1 MATFKLYRH
10 ALSGHSHRVQV
21 FLSLLGLDAQ
31 LIDVNLAQGE
41 HKTQQYLNK
50 NIFSQVP
57 VLEIQDEGQN
67 ITLADSNAILVYL
80 ASRYDVSRQ
89 WLPED
94 LDKAVDIQRF
104 LSIAAGKVLY
114 GAGNARLVN
123 LFGAALDHEH
133 AKNVANGIFI
143 QLEQHLE
150 GKDWLVGLHAT
161 IADVANYTYISLAP
175 EGGVSL
181 KKYPNIQNWLKR
193 FESLAG
199 FVAMKSSSVG
209 LNAH

>member
-10 ALSGHSHRVQV
+10 AVSGHSHRVQV
-21 FLSLLGLDAQ
+21 FLSLLGLDTQ
-31 LIDVNLAQGE
+31 IIDVNLAKGE
-41 HKTQQYLNK
+41 HKTQQYLQK

-57 VLEIQDEGQN
+57 VLEIQDEGKD

-80 ASRYDVSRQ
+80 GRRYDSSRQ

-94 LDKAVDIQRF
+94 LDKAVEIQRF

-123 LFGAALDHEH
+123 LFGAPLDHEY
-133 AKNVANGIFI
+133 AKNIANGMFTQI
-143 QLEQHLE
+143 ENHLE
-150 GKDWLVGLHAT
+150 GKDWLVGDHAT

-175 EGGVSL
+175 EGGISL
-181 KKYPNIQNWLKR
+181 ENYPNIQNWLKR
-193 FESLAG
+193 FESLEG
-199 FVAMKSSSVG
+199 FVAMKSSPVG

>member
-1 MATFKLYRH
+1 MVTFKLYRH
-10 ALSGHSHRVQV
+10 SLSGHSHRVQV

-31 LIDVNLAQGE
+31 IIDVNLAKGE
-41 HKTQQYLNK
+41 HKTQQYLQK

-57 VLEIQDEGQN
+57 VLEIQDKGKD

-80 ASRYDVSRQ
+80 ASRYDSARK

-94 LDKAVDIQRF
+94 LEKTVEIQRF

-123 LFGAALDHEH
+123 LFGAALDHEY

-143 QLEQHLE
+143 QIEKHLE
-150 GKDWLVGLHAT
+150 GKDWLVGSHAT
-161 IADVANYTYISLAP
+161 IADVANYTYIALAP
-175 EGGVSL
+175 EGGISL
-181 KKYPNIQNWLKR
+181 EAFPNIKNWLKR
-193 FESLAG
+193 FEALKG
-199 FVAMKSSSVG
+199 FVAMKSSPVG